1 MNFIPPCQLTQRF
14 GFEKG
19 ISFSPRSSQCPR
31 SKNISFVTLPW
42 LQTRAS
48 MPTPFKFT
56 VKLNISR
63 RLLWRIRA
71 TKTFMNFLV
80 SDGALNRMDATVAKT
95 PSDTKSTTMRTR
107 KQTYVPGNV
116 AIPDIIK
123 PIIDDS
129 YIEITDS
136 QTWDEAIPYVQKSVV
151 HPTIL
156 GDVIT
161 TTATLTMALD
171 NDCVANGDVIDGD
184 VEDKEQIQSCLHT
197 LSGNVTVS
205 IPFLGYYVEQ
215 AVVSNMKQFY
225 STYADH
231 VANFVE
237 MTVKKYGDGTRSSL
251 PQAIDRLLAEE
262 KTREV

>member
-1 MNFIPPCQLTQRF
+1 MNFVPPCQLIKRF
-14 GFEKG
+14 AFEKG
-19 ISFSPRSSQCPR
+19 IPLSPRPSHCPWSR
-31 SKNISFVTLPW
+31 NISFVTHPL

-80 SDGALNRMDATVAKT
+80 SDGALNRMDATAAKT
-95 PSDTKSTTMRTR
+95 PSDTKSATMRTR
-107 KQTYVPGNV
+107 KQTYVPANV

-129 YIEITDS
+129 YIEITDC
-136 QTWDEAIPYVQKSVV
+136 QTWDETTPYVQESVV

-171 NDCVANGDVIDGD
+171 DDIDGEA
-184 VEDKEQIQSCLHT
+184 EDKEQNQSCLHT

-237 MTVKKYGDGTRSSL
+237 MAVKKYGDGNSSSL
-251 PQAIDRLLAEE
+251 PQAVDRLLAEE
-262 KTREV
+262 KTRDV

>member
-1 MNFIPPCQLTQRF
+1 
-14 GFEKG
+14 
-19 ISFSPRSSQCPR
+19 
-31 SKNISFVTLPW
+31 
-42 LQTRAS
+42 

-71 TKTFMNFLV
+71 TKTFMDFLV
-80 SDGALNRMDATVAKT
+80 RDGALNRMDASASQTAADAKS
-95 PSDTKSTTMRTR
+95 PTMRTR
-107 KQTYVPGNV
+107 KQTYVPSNV

-129 YIEITDS
+129 YIEITDC
-136 QTWDEAIPYVQKSVV
+136 QTWDETIPYIQKSLVR
-151 HPTIL
+151 PTIL

-161 TTATLTMALD
+161 TTATLTMDVDSDSVTATAD
-171 NDCVANGDVIDGD
+171 NVDGQD
-184 VEDKEQIQSCLHT
+184 EDDENIQACLHT
-197 LSGNVTVS
+197 LSGSVNVC

-215 AVVSNMKQFY
+215 AVVSNMQQFY

-237 MTVKKYGDGTRSSL
+237 MAVKRYGDGTNSSL
-251 PQAIDRLLAEE
+251 PHAIDQLLAEE
-262 KTREV
+262 KAREV